1 MIGIYKFTNKINNHS
16 YIGQS
21 INIEKRYEAH
31 LTAYK
36 NPNHHCYNNT
46 FYIALRKYGINN
58 FNFEILEECN
68 KEELNNR
75 EKYWIKYYDTYNN
88 GYNMTEGGDSSP
100 SQTPEVIAKIKNT
113 LLNNEEV
120 NKKLSHK
127 GEDNANS
134 KLTLKDVKNI
144 RIAYQEGKTFGE
156 VYPLYQEKIS
166 RSGFQY
172 CWLGKSWKEVM
183 PEVFQQRTAQLNGGS
198 SRKRQ
203 EIYQLRLDYMNGL
216 TNQEL
221 QLKYNM
227 SYQNVRRILKL
238 ERWLYPET
246 IPQGYENFISK

>member
-1 MIGIYKFTNKINNHS
+1 MIGIYKITEKDNPTNFYVGQSNDIDRRFKEHIYKTSKQSRIPFDDEITNK
-16 YIGQS
+16 GKDAFLFEVLEVCS
-21 INIEKRYEAH
+21 ID
-31 LTAYK
+31 
-36 NPNHHCYNNT
+36 
-46 FYIALRKYGINN
+46 
-58 FNFEILEECN
+58 
-68 KEELNNR
+68 ELNDK
-75 EKYWIKYYDTYNN
+75 EKYWIAYYDTYNN
-88 GYNMTEGGDSSP
+88 GYNMTEGGDSNP
-100 SQTPEVIAKIKNT
+100 SQNPEVIAKIKNT
-113 LLNNEEV
+113 LLNNKEV

-134 KLTLKDVKNI
+134 KLTLEDVKNI

-156 VYPLYQEKIS
+156 VYPLYQNKIS

-172 CWLGKSWKEVM
+172 CWLGKTWKEVM

-216 TNQEL
+216 TNKEL

-238 ERWLYPET
+238 ERWLYSET
-246 IPQGYENFISK
+246 IPQGYEKFISK